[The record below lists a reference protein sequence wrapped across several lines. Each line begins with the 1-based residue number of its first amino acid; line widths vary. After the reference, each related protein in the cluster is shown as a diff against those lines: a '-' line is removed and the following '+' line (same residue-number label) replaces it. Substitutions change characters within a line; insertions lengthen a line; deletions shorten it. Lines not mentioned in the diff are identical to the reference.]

1 MCVGT
6 ENPSFQGFI
15 FQVAMAHQSPVMQG
29 AAPVPMD
36 TASTTAPIHAS
47 VSTHACIPSRA
58 IQEQESKS
66 ASQVLDRVR
75 EALEER
81 AVSYRC
87 SICYQCDVEHQ
98 IMVPCGHGACRTC
111 LDRIPRCTRQTC
123 TMCSDNLRGPHCHV
137 CRQRFASRIPN
148 RGLVDAFAKEHVLLQ
163 LVLKD
168 QKATHQPVT
177 PAAAL
182 RYYADL
188 WPATGPVNELTQW
201 TLQLLRQAWIS
212 SVHNAANA
220 LFRDPL
226 PVPATTVAPAGTVCL
241 SSMKK

>member
-6 ENPSFQGFI
+6 ENPSVQGFI

-36 TASTTAPIHAS
+36 TASTTAPIPAS

-58 IQEQESKS
+58 IQEQETKA
-66 ASQVLDRVR
+66 ASQVLNRVR

-111 LDRIPRCTRQTC
+111 LDRQGSTC
-123 TMCSDNLRGPHCHV
+123 HI
-137 CRQRFASRIPN
+137 CRQRYQSRIPN
-148 RGLVDAFAKEHVLLQ
+148 RGLIDAFAKEHALLK
-163 LVLKD
+163 LVLQDHKST
-168 QKATHQPVT
+168 AHLTR
-177 PAAAL
+177 PAAIL

-188 WPATGPVNELTQW
+188 WPTTGPINELTQW
-201 TLQLLRQAWIS
+201 TLRLANLAWIS
-212 SVHNAANA
+212 SVHDAANA
-220 LFRDPL
+220 LLSDPL
-226 PVPATTVAPAGTVCL
+226 PVPATTATPTGTTCL
-241 SSMKK
+241 SAEKL